1 MEDVKALKARA
12 KELRD
17 QISGYA
23 IGKATAEQLIK
34 EIAHH
39 EAAMKSLA
47 QKMARAEKKKSKEA
61 PAPVKSVKRAPA
73 TKKSAAAVEAEAATK
88 KTVSVV
94 PQPEMKKPEEMAR
107 VIAPSP
113 MRRRILGMDNAD
125 LSTHLYGSN

>member
-17 QISGYA
+17 QVSGYA
-23 IGKATAEQLIK
+23 IGKATADQLIK

-47 QKMARAEKKKSKEA
+47 QKMARAEKKKSAEL
-61 PAPVKSVKRAPA
+61 PAKSSVKRAPA
-73 TKKSAAAVEAEAATK
+73 PKKAAAAAMKEAPALKAPVATK
-88 KTVSVV
+88 I
-94 PQPEMKKPEEMAR
+94 PAAKKPEEEAR

-125 LSTHLYGSN
+125 LATHLYGSN

>member
-17 QISGYA
+17 QVSGYP
-23 IGKATAEQLIK
+23 IGKATADQLIK

-47 QKMARAEKKKSKEA
+47 QKMARAEKKKSAEL
-61 PAPVKSVKRAPA
+61 PAKSSVKRAPA
-73 TKKSAAAVEAEAATK
+73 PKKAAAVKEAPVATK
-88 KTVSVV
+88 I
-94 PQPEMKKPEEMAR
+94 PAAKKPEEEAR

-125 LSTHLYGSN
+125 LATHLYGSN

>member
-47 QKMARAEKKKSKEA
+47 QKMARAEKKKSAELPAQSVRRAPAPKKAAAVKEA
-61 PAPVKSVKRAPA
+61 PAA
-73 TKKSAAAVEAEAATK
+73 
-88 KTVSVV
+88 
-94 PQPEMKKPEEMAR
+94 KKPEEEAR

-125 LSTHLYGSN
+125 LATHLYGSN